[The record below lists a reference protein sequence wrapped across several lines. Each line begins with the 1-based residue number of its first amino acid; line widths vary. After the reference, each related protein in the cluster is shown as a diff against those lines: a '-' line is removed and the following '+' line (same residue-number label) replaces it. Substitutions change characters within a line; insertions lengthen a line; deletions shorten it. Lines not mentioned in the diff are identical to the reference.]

1 MLLLLSKVHWLNL
14 SLEYINLFTSL
25 IFSSFL
31 FFKILWWELWFA
43 FVDHNPKMFSAA
55 VTKLLIFAH
64 LHICSIY
71 GFIWLLLTSGSKRFY
86 IFGYKCDCSTIYGY
100 KCDCNTIYVFDLAKF
115 DKIKNKIII
124 LESFSFWSFQYND
137 VKLCSYL

>member
-1 MLLLLSKVHWLNL
+1 MTLDMALL
-14 SLEYINLFTSL
+14 SL
-25 IFSSFL
+25 IFYFCTMSSRDMTIWQCSLKRFSGT
-31 FFKILWWELWFA
+31 
-43 FVDHNPKMFSAA
+43 NPHICRLIKRFSG
-55 VTKLLIFAH
+55 TNP
-64 LHICSIY
+64 HICSIY